1 MVEIGTSAP
10 SKGRLLALHTVAV
23 LVLGASALNGI
34 PTLAREV
41 RIAFRDAW
49 PSVFPGE
56 FRGGLIA
63 VQAAVPA
70 GAAFLVVCD
79 EGKNPG
85 VGWYARL
92 WQRGLYP
99 RNPVVVVTDDFRPQR
114 LAEIRRRYGLRY
126 AISIGDPPFDPG
138 FRWHRDL
145 GVVTGSLRMW
155 FGEIE
160 P

>member
-1 MVEIGTSAP
+1 M
-10 SKGRLLALHTVAV
+10 ALHAAAV

-56 FRGGLIA
+56 FRGRLIA
-63 VQAAVPA
+63 VQAAVPE
-70 GAAFLVVCD
+70 GAAFLGVCD
-79 EGKNPG
+79 EEKNPG
-85 VGWYARL
+85 ASWYARL

-99 RNPVVVVTDDFRPQR
+99 RNPVVVVTGDLRPGR
-114 LAEIRRRYGLRY
+114 LAEIRRRHGLRY
-126 AISIGDPPFDPG
+126 AISIGDPPLDPG

-145 GVVTGSLRMW
+145 GVVAGSLRMW
-155 FGEIE
+155 FGELG